1 MFFAF
6 EFYCIFIIFI
16 NACFYSAAG
25 MCLFLELGFSSIFWS
40 LSLIGWTFNSVAGTC
55 CTTVHTKF
63 HGILA
68 AFCPCDMSHE
78 VQQVEL
84 RATCRG
90 DKISPKLVLH
100 NYKSISLHEGRCH
113 CNISLGHVPATFS
126 CVCKC
131 FWFCPCYMSPLH
143 VPATCRLSVHCT
155 SFLSLQHVPATW
167 TLVSAHLYAKN
178 ASPRTRLST
187 RKIFSS
193 YDWLLPNPLGLHD
206 VWVDPKMTREALPVE

>member
-6 EFYCIFIIFI
+6 EFYCILFI
-16 NACFYSAAG
+16 NACFYPDAR
-25 MCLFLELGFSSIFWS
+25 MCLFWNSDLS
-40 LSLIGWTFNSVAGTC
+40 LSLIGSAFNSVAGTC
-55 CTTVHTKF
+55 STTVHTKF

-68 AFCPCDMSHE
+68 TFCPCNMSHE

-100 NYKSISLHEGRCH
+100 SYKSISSHEGTCR

-131 FWFCPCYMSPLH
+131 CDF
-143 VPATCRLSVHCT
+143 VPATCSRYTSLLHVASVCT
-155 SFLSLQHVPATW
+155 AQVFVAAACRCDMSLQHVPSCLPTFN
-167 TLVSAHLYAKN
+167 LKN
-178 ASPRTRLST
+178 
-187 RKIFSS
+187 
-193 YDWLLPNPLGLHD
+193 HH
-206 VWVDPKMTREALPVE
+206 PVETLQ